1 MHPYLMEQQIKARN
15 EDLRRE
21 LSRAR
26 PAPAWHWERPRLALR
41 HDLGWLLVGLG
52 LRLALGRS
60 AARNAR
66 MSRPGAAPLSRT
78 DEALTPGH

>member
-15 EDLRRE
+15 ENLHRE

-26 PAPAWHWERPRLALR
+26 PATVRRRARPRPSLR

-52 LRLALGRS
+52 LRLALGRVR
-60 AARNAR
+60 ARGAV
-66 MSRPGAAPLSRT
+66 MAGPGGGPVIT
-78 DEALTPGH
+78 HG

>member
-1 MHPYLMEQQIKARN
+1 MHPYLVDLHMKARN

-21 LSRAR
+21 PSRAR
-26 PAPAWHWERPRLALR
+26 PAPARHRERPRLGLR

-52 LRLALGRS
+52 LRLALGRA

-66 MSRPGAAPLSRT
+66 VSRPGAVPL
-78 DEALTPGH
+78 